1 MYPAAPEET
10 VAGPDE
16 SAGSAATLKLCPHE
30 EFLKLCKERAGE
42 VLCSVH
48 ETEEDKQLLSL
59 ITQYLKAVIN
69 EQQGGDS
76 GNFVYKYFE

>member
-16 SAGSAATLKLCPHE
+16 SVGSAATLKLCPHE

-48 ETEEDKQLLSL
+48 EREEKKQLLSL
-59 ITQYLKAVIN
+59 IT
-69 EQQGGDS
+69 
-76 GNFVYKYFE
+76 